1 MKFRYLKFPLE
12 PSHPFFGNAILKPI
26 IPIEISFQARSL
38 RYAALVDSGADFC
51 IFHAEIGE
59 ALGFEVRDGTRM
71 DFGGIQ
77 DRGGAVSYLHPVTL
91 IIGDSSLDVQVG
103 FSYDIAHM
111 AMGCSASEDSSTS
124 SP

>member
-1 MKFRYLKFPLE
+1 
-12 PSHPFFGNAILKPI
+12 
-26 IPIEISFQARSL
+26 
-38 RYAALVDSGADFC
+38 
-51 IFHAEIGE
+51 
-59 ALGFEVRDGTRM
+59 M

-103 FSYDIAHM
+103 FSYDIAQL

-124 SP
+124 SPWRLTCRTKKSALNHGLDN